1 MKYES
6 QRGTILFVSLIMLL
20 LITIV
25 GLAAMRGTNLEERMA
40 SNLRDQSISHLA
52 AEAALRAGEADARSI
67 FLSTGAIAPNFNS
80 RTNVAVVNFGYSG
93 SDVARK
99 PQYSLVYLRSV
110 RLSLGTMGEEV
121 RASSLGSMIRI
132 DATGYGVTKNLLGT
146 PAAQSE
152 LRSTYY
158 LN

>member
-40 SNLRDQSISHLA
+40 SNLRDQSIAHLA
-52 AEAALRAGEADARSI
+52 AEAALRAGEADALSI
-67 FLSTGAIAPNFNS
+67 FQSAGANYQNFNS
-80 RTNVAVVNFGYSG
+80 RTNIAVASFGYSG
-93 SDVARK
+93 SDVAKK
-99 PQYSLVYLRSV
+99 PQYSLVYLRSIS
-110 RLSLGTMGEEV
+110 LSPDGSGEEL
-121 RASSLGSMIRI
+121 RMSNLGSMIRI
-132 DATGYGVTKNLLGT
+132 DATGYGVTKNLIGT